1 MDDLIDIIHQL
12 SEEELTKLKKELRA
26 DKQKIKLL
34 EYCLES
40 NQVNNDEIIDLL
52 NYKNN
57 KIAL

>member
-34 EYCLES
+34 GVLPGIKPG
-40 NQVNNDEIIDLL
+40 Q
-52 NYKNN
+52 
-57 KIAL
+57 